1 MHPAKFILILCAMLI
16 SSVLIDRGMQY
27 IALDWGKYRPNKT
40 TECAAFYY
48 DHVYTIKRYLI
59 KEEG

>member
-1 MHPAKFILILCAMLI
+1 MLI